1 MAGVQLDHAL
11 VGCEP
16 VGQVLSFMREVG
28 QRAANQAF
36 GGADG
41 VQRVGFLGGKGG
53 FADFDGVAFAV
64 ADDGGQGG
72 APVNIGQ
79 TNRAAAADG
88 SNQAVGRTQVDADG
102 ETVLMRSGGHAGFGN
117 LQKSHDCVPFDAVF
131 IRIGRYFNRFRADS

>member
-11 VGCEP
+11 VGRET
-16 VGQVLSFMREVG
+16 VGQVLRVLREVG
-28 QRAANQAF
+28 KRAADKAF

-53 FADFDGVAFAV
+53 FADFDGIAFAV
-64 ADDGGQGG
+64 ADDRGQGG
-72 APVNIGQ
+72 TPVHIGQ
-79 TNRAAAADG
+79 TDRAAAADG
-88 SNQAVGRTQVDADG
+88 GNQAVGRTQVDADG
-102 ETVLMRSGGHAGFGN
+102 EAVLMRSGGHAGFGN

>member
-11 VGCEP
+11 VGREP
-16 VGQVLSFMREVG
+16 VGQVLRVLREVG
-28 QRAANQAF
+28 KCAADKAF

-41 VQRVGFLGGKGG
+41 VQRVGFLGGKGD
-53 FADFDGVAFAV
+53 FADFDGIAFAV

-72 APVNIGQ
+72 TSVYIGQ
-79 TNRAAAADG
+79 ANRAAAADG
-88 SNQAVGRTQVDADG
+88 GNQAVGRTQVDADG
-102 ETVLMRSGGHAGFGN
+102 EAVLMRSGGHAGFGN